1 MRLLNFSMTTIL
13 LYDDNRGIRS
23 REKEEKED
31 NAGPEKSGLEIASKS
46 DCWKVLCMRK
56 GAPGQ

>member
-13 LYDDNRGIRS
+13 QYDSNQGIRS
-23 REKEEKED
+23 REEEEKEN
-31 NAGPEKSGLEIASKS
+31 NAGLEKSGLEIALKS